1 MQTRIVGIDAA
12 RAVALVAM
20 IVAHLTVHD
29 GLTAQVLFGFPAG
42 LFAFLAGVSMGLMRA
57 RPAQFVVRG
66 ACLIA
71 LHFALVP
78 FSGTIEVVLGTI
90 GICMIVLA
98 WAPRL
103 DSAWLAWLAFAGTL
117 GSAALAPSSSPYPP
131 LMWAVLM
138 VAGILF
144 ARRMPLRAG
153 AAIGCV
159 LFAADVALRWWVP
172 LPPLLDATGH
182 TGGLIDVVGTAGASI
197 GICALC
203 CLAGR
208 WLGWLAPLGRM
219 TLTLYCLHV
228 LSAQWVGVWVSL
240 AGAAVIA
247 YGWLAVFRRGPMESI
262 VRRLVAVVGKEN
274 NEKVGV

>member
-20 IVAHLTVHD
+20 ILAHLTVHD

-66 ACLIA
+66 ACLVV

-90 GICMIVLA
+90 GVCMIVLA

-103 DSAWLAWLAFAGTL
+103 DSAWLMWLACAGAL
-117 GSAALAPSSSPYPP
+117 GSAALAPSASPYPP

-144 ARRMPLRAG
+144 ARHMPLRAG
-153 AAIGCV
+153 AVVGCL

-197 GICALC
+197 GMCSLC

-262 VRRLVAVVGKEN
+262 VRRLVAVIGKEN
-274 NEKVGV
+274 DEKVGV

>member
-262 VRRLVAVVGKEN
+262 VRRLTAVVGKEN

>member
-1 MQTRIVGIDAA
+1 M
-12 RAVALVAM
+12 ALIAM
-20 IVAHLTVHD
+20 IVAHLTAP
-29 GLTAQVLFGFPAG
+29 GGIAAQLLFGFPAG

-90 GICMIVLA
+90 GVCMIVLA
-98 WAPRL
+98 WAPKL

-117 GSAALAPSSSPYPP
+117 GSAALAPSISPYPP

-144 ARRMPLRAG
+144 ARHMPLRAG
-153 AAIGCV
+153 AVVGCV

-182 TGGLIDVVGTAGASI
+182 AGGLADVVGTAGASI
-197 GICALC
+197 GICSLC
-203 CLAGR
+203 CLAQR
-208 WLGWLAPLGRM
+208 WLWWLAPLGRM

-228 LSAQWVGVWVSL
+228 LSAQWVGVWASVI
-240 AGAAVIA
+240 GAAVIA
-247 YGWLAVFRRGPMESI
+247 YGWLTVFKRGPMESI
-262 VRRLVAVVGKEN
+262 VRRLTAVVGKEN

>member
-12 RAVALVAM
+12 RAVALLAM
-20 IVAHLTVHD
+20 IVAHLTVP
-29 GLTAQVLFGFPAG
+29 GGIAAQLLFGFPAG

-57 RPAQFVVRG
+57 RTAQFVVRG

-71 LHFALVP
+71 LHFALMP

-90 GICMIVLA
+90 GVCMIALA
-98 WAPRL
+98 WTPRL
-103 DSAWLAWLAFAGTL
+103 DSAWLAWLVAALTL
-117 GSAALAPSSSPYPP
+117 GSAALSPSASPYPP

-144 ARRMPLRAG
+144 ARHMPLRTG
-153 AAIGCV
+153 AVVGCL

-182 TGGLIDVVGTAGASI
+182 TGGLVAVVGTVGASM
-197 GICALC
+197 GICSLC

-240 AGAAVIA
+240 AGAAVIT
-247 YGWLAVFRRGPMESI
+247 YGWLAVFQRGPMESI
-262 VRRLVAVVGKEN
+262 VRRLTAVVGKEN

>member
-66 ACLIA
+66 ACLVV

-90 GICMIVLA
+90 GVCMIALA
-98 WAPRL
+98 WTPRL
-103 DSAWLAWLAFAGTL
+103 DSAWLAWLVAALTL
-117 GSAALAPSSSPYPP
+117 GSAALSPSASPYPP
-131 LMWAVLM
+131 LMWAALM
-138 VAGILF
+138 AAGMLF
-144 ARRMPLRAG
+144 ARHMPLRSG
-153 AAIGCV
+153 AVVGLA
-159 LFAADVALRWWVP
+159 LFAPDVALRWWFP
-172 LPPLLDATGH
+172 LPALLDASGH
-182 TGGLIDVVGTAGASI
+182 TGGLVDVVGTGGASI
-197 GICALC
+197 GICSLC

-228 LSAQWVGVWVSL
+228 LTAQWVGLWPSL
-240 AGAAVIA
+240 LGAALIA
-247 YGWLAVFRRGPMESI
+247 YGWLAVFERGPLEHV
-262 VRRLVAVVGKEN
+262 VRRLVAAVGKE
-274 NEKVGV
+274 KS

>member
-66 ACLIA
+66 ACLVM

-90 GICMIVLA
+90 GVCMIVLA
-98 WAPRL
+98 WARRL
-103 DSAWLAWLAFAGTL
+103 DSAWLVWLACAGAL
-117 GSAALAPSSSPYPP
+117 GSAALAPSASPYPP

-182 TGGLIDVVGTAGASI
+182 AGGLVDVVGTAGASI
-197 GICALC
+197 GICSLC
-203 CLAGR
+203 CMAGR
-208 WLGWLAPLGRM
+208 WLGWFAPLGRM

-247 YGWLAVFRRGPMESI
+247 YGWLAVFKRGPMESI

-274 NEKVGV
+274 DEKVGV